1 MLPADLTAPALRV
14 ADLLRARGQTVAVG
28 ESSSGGLIC
37 AALLSVAGASAYY
50 RGGTVVYDRTSIE
63 AFLVGATEMDPGRR
77 GACEHL
83 ATFHAR
89 SAAAKVGADWGVG
102 EAGAAGP
109 SGNPYGDPAG
119 HTWVAV
125 AGPQGALRTR
135 HLLTGEEDRER
146 NMVAFAVAAL
156 DELAAAL
163 TGPDA

>member
-1 MLPADLTAPALRV
+1 MLPAALTTPATTI
-14 ADLLRARGQTVAVG
+14 AARLGDRGETVAVG

-37 AALLSVAGASAYY
+37 AALLSVPGASAYY
-50 RGGTVVYDRTSIE
+50 RGGTVVYDRVSIE
-63 AFLVGATEMDPGRR
+63 AFLVGATDMDPGRR

-125 AGPQGALRTR
+125 AGPDGALRTR
-135 HLLTGEEDRER
+135 NLLTGDEDRER

-163 TGPDA
+163 G

>member
-1 MLPADLTAPALRV
+1 MLPAALTTPATTIAARLRER
-14 ADLLRARGQTVAVG
+14 DETVAVG

-37 AALLSVAGASAYY
+37 AALLSVPGASAYY
-50 RGGTVVYDRTSIE
+50 RGGTVVYDRVSIE
-63 AFLVGATEMDPGRR
+63 AFLVGATDMDPGRR

-125 AGPQGALRTR
+125 SGPDGALRTR
-135 HLLTGEEDRER
+135 NLLTGDESRER
-146 NMVAFAVAAL
+146 NMIAFAVAAL

-163 TGPDA
+163 A